1 MGVRIWDRLLGREL
15 SRLPPGRL
23 ALGRFILL
31 HGGRELSLAG
41 RALLPG
47 DYLAAPGEWML
58 WDEGRSAD
66 LSGSTDRFALPD
78 ETTVATILAIGA
90 RLAHLEAGVADLPQW
105 LGESP
110 LMEQSEMEPRLRR
123 DTLDEA
129 IDEHLAA
136 LRAVCHV
143 PADRLRPVNRLVPVG
158 AARRIVPATIMRLAG
173 HSEDWYRPR
182 PDDVEPR
189 VVLTPLREQSFDF
202 YENRVAARLV
212 DHLWHE
218 IGQRLAAISRIDL
231 MLGGVDRYVAEA
243 LARPWRLQDTLFQLI
258 EGLAEN
264 QAWRG
269 LAAARRKEL
278 ADVRDVLIT
287 LRSRD
292 ILPGVDRNAEI
303 GTALRATNIFTS
315 EDRYRQVRDLWSAWA
330 NIRGGAED
338 EVSPA
343 TQMQAF
349 CRCFAS
355 YTALLLLHALDH
367 LGALTREPGTR
378 PLGRDGDPAPVD
390 LAGTAASVQWLQSD
404 VFEITSGGQI
414 ALRIVPLPHA
424 ITAAGTAAAVDEEIS
439 RLTAGQPKAPTLIVY
454 PGSQE
459 ERRDLPVSIRLAAF
473 SGCDAPSPRSREWR
487 LLPVTPM
494 EIDSV
499 MRLARSLRCALER
512 ERHRDYPVMLS
523 CSQYHAR
530 VAAQGAANWISAR
543 TGGLAV
549 IRPPGPGDYEAAFTR
564 LQQARKRA
572 EGDLNRRG
580 EAEPLAALASALPAA
595 AEHVADFATCPV
607 CHYGRPDAW
616 RSMHPRSGDTYACA
630 CTRIP
635 DQCGTRWEL
644 RSCSVRT
651 CGQKF
656 PVLIPKQEAEPAE
669 LDGDALDRK
678 FGSQLTAA
686 PCWLRPTVFICTS
699 CGTCGEAFAGKGQA
713 CRRCTE

>member
-189 VVLTPLREQSFDF
+189 VVLTPLHEQSFDF

-212 DHLWHE
+212 DHLWH
-218 IGQRLAAISRIDL
+218 
-231 MLGGVDRYVAEA
+231 
-243 LARPWRLQDTLFQLI
+243 
-258 EGLAEN
+258 
-264 QAWRG
+264 
-269 LAAARRKEL
+269 
-278 ADVRDVLIT
+278 
-287 LRSRD
+287 
-292 ILPGVDRNAEI
+292 
-303 GTALRATNIFTS
+303 
-315 EDRYRQVRDLWSAWA
+315 RYRQVRDLWSAWA